1 MNIVGNWK
9 PSRCIKETQL
19 HKNLKNL
26 VQKHYHIV
34 KQLLVISRNTL
45 TALTVRDSESK
56 LTFISYRQSGNLSSL
71 FLFCCLNW
79 SQHPTFKMDKCY
91 GFLLFF
97 PHSLTSYREWLE
109 STGVKHH
116 LYTFIHF
123 LSRFHP
129 EEASQGGKFS
139 CSRSSTDN
147 EESLFP
153 RALSHAVSVSECLPS
168 SFVLL
173 PFTDAY

>member
-56 LTFISYRQSGNLSSL
+56 LTFISSRQSGNLSSL

-91 GFLLFF
+91 GFLLFS

-109 STGVKHH
+109 FTDVKHH

-153 RALSHAVSVSECLPS
+153 RALSHTVSVSECLPS